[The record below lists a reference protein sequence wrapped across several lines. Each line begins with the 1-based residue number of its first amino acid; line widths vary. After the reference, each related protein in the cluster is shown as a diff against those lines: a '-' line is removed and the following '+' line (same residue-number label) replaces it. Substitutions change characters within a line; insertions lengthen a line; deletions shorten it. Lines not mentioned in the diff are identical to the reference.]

1 MQYVVG
7 MDGYTKTHTDMDVSA
22 RGFAYDETPKTLVL
36 IDGQPVNVVVY
47 SGMQWPTLPITLED
61 IERIEVLRGPG
72 SAI

>member
-1 MQYVVG
+1 
-7 MDGYTKTHTDMDVSA
+7 MDVAA

-72 SAI
+72 SAIWGADALSGVINIITKK